1 MRESPRLPK
10 HASDVPPLT
19 GRHCVGLRP
28 VPQGLRA
35 QPGTTPPSPSKATMP
50 RSPAQGRE
58 TLPGALPTG
67 APRGPEK
74 KAERSLPSPLL
85 RLPQKNGT
93 FRPPAQNANGAPP
106 GPGGSTM
113 LPETL
118 SSAWSRRPPCAQR
131 RCRPFCRS
139 AFPKAKTTIAARDT
153 PGAQALAPDGSG
165 LCASRPLILPTPQ
178 NGAV

>member
-19 GRHCVGLRP
+19 GRHCAGLRP

-35 QPGTTPPSPSKATMP
+35 QPGTTPPSPRKATMP

-67 APRGPEK
+67 APRAPFCAFLRKTARSGPRRK
-74 KAERSLPSPLL
+74 
-85 RLPQKNGT
+85 
-93 FRPPAQNANGAPP
+93 NANGAPP